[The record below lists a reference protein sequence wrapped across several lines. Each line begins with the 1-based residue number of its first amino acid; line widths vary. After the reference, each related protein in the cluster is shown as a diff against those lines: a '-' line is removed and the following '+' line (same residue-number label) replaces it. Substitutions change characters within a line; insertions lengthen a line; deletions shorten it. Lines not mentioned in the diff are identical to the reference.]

1 MVNVMLGDIVKKRR
15 KEMDL
20 SQSDLAENAH
30 ISVRTVCDIETY
42 KGNPQFD
49 TLCALASYMDISIDA
64 IIHGSD
70 ISMDS
75 TMQQILFELNDCSE
89 ETKQIALGTI
99 RGLLTALPKDK

>member
-20 SQSDLAENAH
+20 SQSELAENAH
-30 ISVRTVCDIETY
+30 ISVRTVCDIETHR
-42 KGNPQFD
+42 GNPQFD
-49 TLCALASYMDISIDA
+49 TLCSLASYMDISLDA

-75 TMQQILFELNDCSE
+75 TMQQILSELNECSKE
-89 ETKQIALGTI
+89 AKSLALGTI
-99 RGLLTALPKDK
+99 RGLLAVLPKEK

>member
-20 SQSDLAENAH
+20 SQSELAESAH

-49 TLCALASYMDISIDA
+49 TLYALASYMNISIDA
-64 IIHGSD
+64 IIHGADS
-70 ISMDS
+70 SMDS
-75 TMQQILFELNDCSE
+75 TMQQILSELNECSK
-89 ETKQIALGTI
+89 ETKSLALGTI
-99 RGLLTALPKDK
+99 RGLLAVLPKEK